1 MRRRCAKLSSLGLI
15 QHTRAARPPERAY
28 SVITSLTHTHAAPS
42 AWLQALGDLDV
53 SQAADGN
60 GMLDN
65 ASGAGAYVHGLED
78 EFEAVRLAAIDSL
91 CELSLNIPTIADK
104 AVEYLVRECVVKTSP
119 AGEGPVACPKRLE
132 AFASLE
138 ALSASPSYPLS
149 HLGAPATSLT
159 HLPSSRMGCGVS
171 QMDMMNDELES
182 VRLNAVQSLSKLA
195 TLTTLTQDMVVVL
208 LQALD
213 DPNPYPN
220 PNPRHAH
227 HAHARHGGG
236 AAAGAR
242 RP

>member
-1 MRRRCAKLSSLGLI
+1 
-15 QHTRAARPPERAY
+15 
-28 SVITSLTHTHAAPS
+28 
-42 AWLQALGDLDV
+42 
-53 SQAADGN
+53 
-60 GMLDN
+60 MLDN

-213 DPNPYPN
+213 DPRGPLRRAVYALLAQARVADATCILMAVRRLATALAAFPEVSERRLAPGYAIAGSRCHVYPCGCAGKGL
-220 PNPRHAH
+220 PPRKQPQD
-227 HAHARHGGG
+227 RSKIGS
-236 AAAGAR
+236 
-242 RP
+242 